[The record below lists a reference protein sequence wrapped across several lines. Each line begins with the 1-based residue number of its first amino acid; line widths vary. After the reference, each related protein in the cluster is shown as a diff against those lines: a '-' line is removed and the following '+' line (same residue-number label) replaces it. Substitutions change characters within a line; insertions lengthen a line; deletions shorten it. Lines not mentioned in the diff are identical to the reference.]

1 MISKAIQDQSA
12 ASGTQNTLQM
22 LHDAKAQKV
31 AREFESIFTTM
42 MLKSMRGANEGLNS
56 DNDFMPTSL
65 GEKIYT
71 QMLDEQ
77 YGDLASKN
85 GTLGIA
91 AMILKQLQKADTDD
105 TQSLTML
112 KGLTATRPWA
122 LDNKFIPSS
131 SAMSRATSAPIDV
144 SRWAPIVAAASKQY
158 GLDPNLLSAVIAQ
171 ESGGDPAAVSQKGA
185 KGLMQLMDSTSSA
198 MGVTRPFSPQG
209 NIMGGAK
216 YLRQLLDQF
225 SGDESLALA
234 SYNAGPAAVER
245 YNGIPPFS
253 ETQRYV
259 KDVQSLK
266 QQYSQTS
273 NAQTLTKGNTLHG
286 YAH

>member
-1 MISKAIQDQSA
+1 MISNAVQDQSA
-12 ASGTQNTLQM
+12 AAGTQNTLQL

-42 MLKSMRGANEGLNS
+42 MLKSMRGAAEGLNS

-91 AMILKQLQKADTDD
+91 AMILKQLQKTDTDD
-105 TQSLTML
+105 TQSLSML
-112 KGLTATRPWA
+112 KGLAATRPWT

-131 SAMSRATSAPIDV
+131 SAVASTTPAADV
-144 SRWAPIVAAASKQY
+144 SRWAPIIAAASKQY
-158 GLDPNLLSAVIAQ
+158 GLDPNLLCAVIAQ
-171 ESGGDPAAVSQKGA
+171 ESGGDPAAISQKGA
-185 KGLMQLMDSTSSA
+185 KGLMQLMDSTSSS
-198 MGVTRPFSPQG
+198 MGVTQPFSPQS

-225 SGDESLALA
+225 NGDESLALA

-266 QQYSQTS
+266 QTYCGAQS
-273 NAQTLTKGNTLHG
+273 AQTLTTGNTLHG
-286 YAH
+286 HAH